1 MNELIVAATESSP
14 EIAIH
19 VNPSYA
25 LYHWLRKGAESPGPD
40 PVPAFHD
47 SIRKLRRV
55 LNQQGLHG
63 TWQLWETAISAG
75 DSQDASLA
83 NLRNAVTVTGDDTA
97 DAIAIAEDRFLC
109 EIWPAQLRLIEEALK
124 TISQGFAPVF
134 PAMAND
140 HARLLKLRWPSRIDA
155 YLITDTYERFGA
167 YSHPLTIS
175 VSHNTGITLCETLL
189 HEATH
194 VADVYMEEIGAM
206 GLGDSV
212 GAALLDDGMQL
223 RAAFDCWHAVIFASS
238 AYQMRAHIDPE
249 HIDYA
254 TGRGLYERFKVPN
267 APQPSGKPIPRMGKT
282 RNRS

>member
-1 MNELIVAATESSP
+1 MNELIIAATEKSP

-25 LYHWLRKGAESPGPD
+25 LYHWLRAKAETPGPN
-40 PVPAFHD
+40 PAPEFGNA
-47 SIRKLRRV
+47 IPLMRRA
-55 LNQQGLHG
+55 LNVSGLHG
-63 TWQLWETAISAG
+63 FWGIWENSLTDAITL
-75 DSQDASLA
+75 DQV
-83 NLRNAVTVTGDDTA
+83 NLNLIHAVTSTGEA
-97 DAIAIAEDRFLC
+97 LASAIAAAETRYRE
-109 EIWPAQLRLIEEALK
+109 EIWPQQQQVFTDALSVIEQRFTPA
-124 TISQGFAPVF
+124 F
-134 PAMAND
+134 PAMAAD
-140 HARLLKLRWPSRIDA
+140 HAQLLDLTWPRHIDA
-155 YLITDTYERFGA
+155 YLVAETYERAGA

-254 TGRGLYERFKVPN
+254 TGRGLYERFMVPN